1 MEEKLISLSENQ
13 TKLLTERIKD
23 LNKSPASLKE
33 LMQLAFGKE
42 IDGRDPRSK
51 MVKTLCA
58 QYGHNPKSSF
68 ELRPRV
74 FLTHEQEI
82 TIQAQA
88 MKMSPLEISKMIFN
102 NELLT
107 NLSPQTKLVANY
119 IKSLNLTNP
128 FDNPDDYILKKYDVP
143 NTTLEIIERV
153 NRFTRAGLKPEEL
166 TAKQQ
171 KDAQA
176 MMNHLH
182 VMRFLHQ
189 MSTFQNKIDR
199 DLFESTFIRHVW
211 PKAADV
217 TNEECD
223 LFIIIASES
232 VIEANIKRR
241 IENLQSMLDDSVKES
256 KNDEKKRISMS
267 LVEAIGKLTSEY
279 DACIK
284 RQKNLL
290 SDVNVKRSERIKTKV
305 SENQSLVT
313 LMEFW
318 KNHQNRQQMIKLA
331 KARKEDLKSE
341 IERIKNMDDLEIQI
355 FGISPEEL
363 LGE

>member
-1 MEEKLISLSENQ
+1 MAEKLTSLSKEEI
-13 TKLLTERIKD
+13 KLITDRIQDTSKQ
-23 LNKSPASLKE
+23 PASLKE
-33 LMQLAFGKE
+33 LMQLAFGLE
-42 IDGRDPRSK
+42 IDGRDPRSRL
-51 MVKTLCA
+51 VKTLCA
-58 QYGHNPKSSF
+58 QYGHSPKSMF

-74 FLTHEQEI
+74 FLTKEQEI

-88 MKMSPLEISKMIFN
+88 VKMSALEISKMIFN

-107 NLSPQTKLVANY
+107 GLSPQTKLVANY
-119 IKSLNLTNP
+119 IKSLNLSNT
-128 FDNPDDYILKKYDVP
+128 FDDPDDYIVKKYHVP
-143 NTTLEIIERV
+143 TTITEITDRV
-153 NRFTRAGLKPEEL
+153 NKFTREGLKVDEL

-171 KDAQA
+171 KDAQS
-176 MMNHLH
+176 MISHLH

-241 IENLQSMLDDSVKES
+241 IENLQGMLDDSVKES
-256 KNDEKKRISMS
+256 KNDDKKRISMS

-290 SDVNVKRSERIKTKV
+290 SDVTIKRSERVKNKV

-318 KNHQNRQQMIKLA
+318 KNYQNRQHMIKLA
-331 KARKEDLKSE
+331 EIRKKQLKQE
-341 IERIKNMDDLEIQI
+341 VERIRNMDDLEIQV